1 MSDYREKPVLFGP
14 DGSLI
19 GMLATPA
26 DGQAEPVG
34 CLLMNMGANHR
45 IGPRR
50 INVKLARQMAARGI
64 SSIRVD
70 LAGMGDSRPAS
81 GAKHYRAQSVLD
93 LQAAMDFMQ
102 SELGVHRFIAIGLCS
117 GAENILATAVADA
130 RVTGLLMFDGFA
142 FPGRR
147 SRLEKSIRRT
157 LADLSVAT
165 LSAKVKAKLQRFMP
179 QRAAPAAAT
188 GDAADL
194 DDLDIFK
201 PDSPEKKFAFFK
213 QSMSQLA
220 ERKVPALLLYSG
232 TVHVTDRGRDQLG
245 PLASEPFMRGFEYRF
260 IPEID
265 HSLLSLETQQVF
277 MSVVCDWALRTVQGG
292 SVVLREQE
300 TSPTKPAESTG
311 ARVSMH
317 RRPGLHGQGA
327 AEPVAGVSVSP
338 GSSCSGPLP
347 L

>member
-14 DGSLI
+14 DSSLI

-26 DGQAEPVG
+26 DGLAERVG

-50 INVKLARQMAARGI
+50 INVKIARQMAARGI

-81 GAKHYRAQSVLD
+81 GSKHYRAQSVLD

-102 SELGVHRFIAIGLCS
+102 SELGVDRFIAIGLCS

-130 RVTGLLMFDGFA
+130 RVSGLLMFDGFA

-147 SRLEKSIRRT
+147 SRLEKTIRRT

-165 LSAKVKAKLQRFMP
+165 LGAKVMGRLQRFMP
-179 QRAAPAAAT
+179 HRAALAPAATAAT
-188 GDAADL
+188 ANDPDL
-194 DDLDIFK
+194 DEFDIFK
-201 PDSPEKKFAFFK
+201 PDSREKKFAFFK
-213 QSMSQLA
+213 QSMGQLA

-232 TVHVTDRGRDQLG
+232 TLHVIDRGRDQLG

-260 IPEID
+260 IPGID

-277 MSVVCDWALRTVQGG
+277 LSVVCDWALRTVQGG
-292 SVVLREQE
+292 SVVPREQE
-300 TSPTKPAESTG
+300 ASPTKPAESTG
-311 ARVSMH
+311 ARVSLL
-317 RRPGLHGQGA
+317 RTQQNPSQ
-327 AEPVAGVSVSP
+327 V
-338 GSSCSGPLP
+338 
-347 L
+347 